1 MDDFNIEKV
10 YEVKPI
16 SDVDSKREFIKKRKK
31 KVKEETPPIQKLEK
45 EKTEEGHIDIY
56 VWKTIKNL
64 YKTATCDLKV
74 HVHAQYLKSV

>member
-16 SDVDSKREFIKKRKK
+16 SDVDSKREFIRKRNK
-31 KVKEETPPIQKLEK
+31 KVKEKVPPIQKPEK

-56 VWKTIKNL
+56 V
-64 YKTATCDLKV
+64 
-74 HVHAQYLKSV
+74 

>member
-16 SDVDSKREFIKKRKK
+16 SDVDSKREFIRKRNK
-31 KVKEETPPIQKLEK
+31 KVKEETPPAKSEQ

-56 VWKTIKNL
+56 V
-64 YKTATCDLKV
+64 
-74 HVHAQYLKSV
+74 

>member
-56 VWKTIKNL
+56 V
-64 YKTATCDLKV
+64 
-74 HVHAQYLKSV
+74 

>member
-31 KVKEETPPIQKLEK
+31 KVKEETPPIQKPEK

-56 VWKTIKNL
+56 V
-64 YKTATCDLKV
+64 
-74 HVHAQYLKSV
+74 

>member
-31 KVKEETPPIQKLEK
+31 KVKEETPPAKPEQ

-56 VWKTIKNL
+56 V
-64 YKTATCDLKV
+64 
-74 HVHAQYLKSV
+74 

>member
-16 SDVDSKREFIKKRKK
+16 SDVDSKREFMRKRKK
-31 KVKEETPPIQKLEK
+31 KVKEEIHPIQKPEQ

-56 VWKTIKNL
+56 
-64 YKTATCDLKV
+64 A
-74 HVHAQYLKSV
+74 

>member
-31 KVKEETPPIQKLEK
+31 KVKEETPPIQKPEK

-56 VWKTIKNL
+56 VWKN
-64 YKTATCDLKV
+64 Y
-74 HVHAQYLKSV
+74 QKSL